1 MEGKS
6 GISFVVLYVSDLDK
20 SRDFY
25 EKKLGFKVKESQE
38 GYVEFAT
45 SGVPLA
51 LMSMDAAKELTGQ
64 KPKSGGV
71 PRFSLS
77 LGEVPNVDKTY
88 GAMKAAGVKF
98 LKAPVTQPWGQRTAH
113 FTDPDGN
120 LWEVFTWA
128 KRD

>member
-1 MEGKS
+1 MAEKS
-6 GISFVVLYVSDLDK
+6 GISFVVLYVSDLDA
-20 SRDFY
+20 SREFY

-51 LMSMDAAKELTGQ
+51 LMSMDAAKDLTGQ
-64 KPKSGGV
+64 KPQSGGA

-77 LGEVPNVDKTY
+77 LGAVPDVDKKY
-88 GAMKAAGVKF
+88 EEMKAAGVKF
-98 LKAPVTQPWGQRTAH
+98 LKKPVTQPWGQRTTH

-120 LWEVFTWA
+120 LWEVFTWV
-128 KRD
+128 KQD